1 MSNAFVPASG
11 PAVPG
16 PAVPGLAAPQLAQLP
31 PRISQFA
38 TPNYRVTL
46 GRSLRSELRKI
57 LTLPSLRWTLIIGTL
72 FSLAITALTAWGS
85 SELELNT
92 YATAMGAEHSLA
104 AYVLISASSIFQII
118 MVAFGAV
125 TVCSEYA
132 ANTMRSTVSA
142 DPRRWR
148 NVAARTLALSLVAL
162 ATSLLL
168 LVLGAVV
175 GTLFGL
181 TIGFSGDAWWL
192 FLNFIIAMVTSAWM
206 ALGIGYLLRSS
217 AGTIVLILAVMMLS
231 PVLAL
236 IPSEFV
242 RTFVIPYLPPML
254 LTAALSPPGLN
265 AGADVASFTVSSP
278 ALGLG
283 LWCALAVVLLALGGW
298 RFSRSDV

>member
-1 MSNAFVPASG
+1 
-11 PAVPG
+11 
-16 PAVPGLAAPQLAQLP
+16 
-31 PRISQFA
+31 
-38 TPNYRVTL
+38 
-46 GRSLRSELRKI
+46 
-57 LTLPSLRWTLIIGTL
+57 
-72 FSLAITALTAWGS
+72 
-85 SELELNT
+85 
-92 YATAMGAEHSLA
+92 
-104 AYVLISASSIFQII
+104 
-118 MVAFGAV
+118 
-125 TVCSEYA
+125 
-132 ANTMRSTVSA
+132 
-142 DPRRWR
+142 
-148 NVAARTLALSLVAL
+148 
-162 ATSLLL
+162 
-168 LVLGAVV
+168 
-175 GTLFGL
+175 
-181 TIGFSGDAWWL
+181 
-192 FLNFIIAMVTSAWM
+192 IAMVTSAWM